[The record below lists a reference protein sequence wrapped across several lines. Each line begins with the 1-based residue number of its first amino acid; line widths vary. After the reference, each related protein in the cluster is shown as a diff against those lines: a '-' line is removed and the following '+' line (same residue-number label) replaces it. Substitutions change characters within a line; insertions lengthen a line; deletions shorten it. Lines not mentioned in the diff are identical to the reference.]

1 MEAGV
6 HSGERSVPYPE
17 MFANAGRIARGLS
30 QLGVGAG
37 DSVALLL
44 RNDVAFLEASLA
56 AVVLGANAVPV
67 NWHWRD
73 EEVGY
78 LLGDCEAKVLV
89 GHDDLLAGIGAPAGL
104 EVLGVP
110 APPEIRA
117 AYGIAEPEPAGG
129 HRYETWLRDLEP
141 WGEAP
146 ETAPLSMI
154 YTSGTTGRPKGVVR
168 TPQEGPVSESLR
180 DFLAGIFGLREGA
193 VTVIPA
199 PMYHSAPNAYSLGA
213 AIRLVDQTLMPRF
226 DAEELLRIIE
236 ARRVTTVQVVPTMF
250 VRLLALPEAV
260 RSRYDTSSLEVVVHA
275 AAPCPPEVKRAMID
289 WLGPIV
295 TEYYGS
301 TETGPVVHCTSE
313 EWLAHPGTVGK
324 AVPGGTVRVYG
335 DAGDELPPGESG
347 DVYVWLDAVPDFTY
361 RGDDAKRAAI
371 ERDGLVTAGDVGYL
385 DEDGFLYL
393 NDRRNDMVISGGVN
407 IYPAEIEACLLKLGG
422 VRDCAVFG
430 IPDDRMGEAVCAY
443 VDADPAAGLTADA
456 VREHVGAQ
464 LAGYKVPRV
473 VEFTDALPR
482 EDSGKVFKRLLRD
495 PYWQG
500 RERAI

>member
-1 MEAGV
+1 MSDPRQRDRVRPMAPGV
-6 HSGERSVPYPE
+6 HSDDRSVPYPE
-17 MFANAGRIARGLS
+17 LYARAARVARGYDD
-30 QLGVGAG
+30 LGVRPG

-44 RNDVAFLEASLA
+44 RNDIAFLEASLGCA
-56 AVVLGANAVPV
+56 VLGANPVPI

-78 LLGDCEAKVLV
+78 LLGDCAAKVLV
-89 GHDDLLAGIGAPAGL
+89 GHDDLLADIAVPEGPEI
-104 EVLGVP
+104 LGVP
-110 APPEIRA
+110 TPPEIRA
-117 AYGIAEPEPAGG
+117 AYGIGEPEPVGV
-129 HRYETWLRDLEP
+129 HRYEAWVRDLEP

-146 ETAPLSMI
+146 QTAPLSVI

-168 TPQEGPVSESLR
+168 TPQDEPGSESLR

-199 PMYHSAPNAYSLGA
+199 PMYHSAPNAFALGA

-236 ARRVTTVQVVPTMF
+236 ARRATTVQLVPTMF

-260 RSRYDTSSLEVVVHA
+260 RSRYDISSLEVVVHA

-324 AVPGGTVRVYG
+324 PVPGGTVKVY
-335 DAGDELPPGESG
+335 DPEGDELGPGESG
-347 DVYVWLDAVPDFTY
+347 DVYVWLDVVPDFTY
-361 RGDDAKRAAI
+361 RGDDAKRASI

-393 NDRRNDMVISGGVN
+393 NDRRNDMIISGGVN
-407 IYPAEIEACLLKLGG
+407 IYPPEIEACLLRLAR
-422 VRDCAVFG
+422 VPDCAGFG
-430 IPDDRMGEAVCAY
+430 TPDEQMGEAGPPLLGAPP
-443 VDADPAAGLTADA
+443 PA
-456 VREHVGAQ
+456 R
-464 LAGYKVPRV
+464 PRPP
-473 VEFTDALPR
+473 ALP
-482 EDSGKVFKRLLRD
+482 
-495 PYWQG
+495 PH
-500 RERAI
+500 